1 MIQATNRTVH
11 SRQERQT
18 PRWVQVV
25 TAVLT
30 GFMALTAIS
39 GGAAMLTGL
48 DRFPLEW
55 LQGTPFKT
63 YTIPAWLLIFVGGG
77 SLVATFAVFT
87 LGKPGF
93 LAVMVA
99 GALMVGFIVC
109 EVLLLNQ
116 PEPRPTPIEIVYLGI
131 GVVTFGLGWYVWLD
145 QARDQG
151 YGR

>member
-1 MIQATNRTVH
+1 MTRATNRTLH
-11 SRQERQT
+11 SGQGGQT
-18 PRWVQVV
+18 ARWVQIV
-25 TAVLT
+25 TAALT

-55 LQGTPFKT
+55 LQGTPFRT
-63 YTIPAWLLIFVGGG
+63 YTIPAWLLIFVGVG
-77 SLVATFAVFT
+77 SLVATVAVFT

-109 EVLLLNQ
+109 EVLLLDQ
-116 PEPRPTPIEIVYLGI
+116 PGPSPTPIELVYLGI
-131 GVVTFGLGWYVWLD
+131 GVVTFGLGWYVWLN
-145 QARDQG
+145 QVGDQG
-151 YGR
+151 YGG